1 MDNNIPLGV
10 TMRLLLLNNNPA
22 VSRLIKLSVDKAGYE
37 MDEFEDYGLVPLK
50 VYDVIMVDNESYE
63 EEELVSL
70 CEHSSCQ
77 YVVYI
82 CQRGSKKP
90 DFVNVSLE
98 KPFLPTDFLLLL
110 DKIKNVLESLKQQEH
125 PEYKDEAIAPI
136 EEQSAQNVFDI
147 DAIDTFGVES
157 LGNEALR
164 PFEELS
170 LDEQS
175 SEDLE
180 LLDVEETD
188 LELPRFDSHEEE
200 IETLDLASIKTEED
214 ADEDEV
220 PHTPN
225 AFDFEEEPTSFE
237 PLEEENAP
245 CILDR
250 DDINEVKQLLD
261 ESDEEETKTLEALN
275 FESPAFEELSLEEEN
290 DTLLDEIVQETQDI
304 QEEEEEEQ
312 KEEMETLELPLEEEM
327 QDALLEESSAE
338 ETQEAL
344 INDFE
349 ECVEEDCFEEESIAS
364 LSDLALSKSLCET
377 DFESIDDLNENAIK
391 KAFGERVDEEPR
403 GEAFDFQ
410 PSDVSEQD
418 TEVIRGEIQS
428 TIARSLSGLAQSD
441 VLREALRGMRINISI
456 TFDEKN

>member
-1 MDNNIPLGV
+1 
-10 TMRLLLLNNNPA
+10 MRLLLLNNNPA

-125 PEYKDEAIAPI
+125 PDDKDEAIAPI

-157 LGNEALR
+157 LGNEALS

-175 SEDLE
+175 SEDVE
-180 LLDVEETD
+180 LLDAEDAEDTD
-188 LELPRFDSHEEE
+188 LKLPCFDSHEEE
-200 IETLDLASIKTEED
+200 DETLDLASIKTEED

-220 PHTPN
+220 SDTLN
-225 AFDFEEEPTSFE
+225 TFDFEEESTSFE

-275 FESPAFEELSLEEEN
+275 FESPAFEELSLKEEN
-290 DTLLDEIVQETQDI
+290 EILLDEIVQETQDI
-304 QEEEEEEQ
+304 QEEEQEEEI
-312 KEEMETLELPLEEEM
+312 ETLGLPLEEEI
-327 QDALLEESSAE
+327 QDALLEESSVE

-349 ECVEEDCFEEESIAS
+349 ECVEGRLEAEREAPLFDFT
-364 LSDLALSKSLCET
+364 LSKPLCENG
-377 DFESIDDLNENAIK
+377 FESIDDLNENAIK
-391 KAFGERVDEEPR
+391 KAFGESVDEEPCE
-403 GEAFDFQ
+403 EALDFQ
-410 PSDVSEQD
+410 PNEVPVQD